1 MRVATRAVGALLL
14 AVSLPVLAQSVE
26 GVVRQVSDGDT
37 LVLQTGEG
45 QLMRVRLAGID
56 APEKSQP
63 FGEAAMQALRGRVEL
78 QSVRVELRKQDRYGR
93 WVGQLR
99 RDARDINLELLE
111 AGLAWHYKAYEDEQS
126 PAERRRYAQAEDR
139 ARADGRGLW
148 AASNPVAPWDHRKA
162 RRAAAS
168 ADQPVAQTVFAPVAA
183 QSAPH
188 HQGSDWPR

>member
-1 MRVATRAVGALLL
+1 M
-14 AVSLPVLAQSVE
+14 LAQSVE

-37 LVLQTGEG
+37 LVLQTVEG
-45 QLMRVRLAGID
+45 QLIRVRLAGID

-63 FGEAAMQALRGRVEL
+63 FGEAARQALRRRVEL

-99 RDARDINLELLE
+99 RDARDVNLELLE

-148 AASNPVAPWDHRKA
+148 AAADPVAPWDHRKA

-168 ADQPVAQTVFAPVAA
+168 ADLPDAPVLFDPVAV
-183 QSAPH
+183 QSARH